1 MAYAPVA
8 KRRGIDPSVTRDRVL
23 EAGEELIMSGE
34 FAQATVA
41 DLAEKAGVARATIF
55 SRFGSKLGV
64 LEELAVRCSGGPT
77 MRAIYEAVAIADPV
91 VATRAI
97 VLAACDHWELQ
108 GHILLTLKAVAELE
122 PGAIEMVDAQRTEQR
137 ESMERIA
144 RDLDREGRLRE
155 LTRPQGASALHLITS
170 LESFMELRRN
180 AGLSLTATKKVLTS
194 MAEGL
199 FDLD

>member
-1 MAYAPVA
+1 MAYTPVA
-8 KRRGIDPSVTRDRVL
+8 KRRGIDTAVTRDRVL
-23 EAGEELIMSGE
+23 EAAEELIMSGE

-64 LEELAVRCSGGPT
+64 LEALAVRCSGGTT
-77 MRAIYEAVAIADPV
+77 MRAIHEAVAIEDPV
-91 VATRAI
+91 AATRAI
-97 VLAACDHWELQ
+97 VLAASDHWELQ
-108 GHILLTLKAVAELE
+108 GHILLTLKAVGELE
-122 PGAIEMVDAQRTEQR
+122 PGAIELVDAQRAEQR
-137 ESMERIA
+137 EAMERIA
-144 RDLDREGRLRE
+144 RDLDRERRLGE
-155 LTRPQGASALHLITS
+155 LTRPQAASALHLITS

-180 AGLSLTATKKVLTS
+180 AGLSLAATKKLLMA